1 MSRIFL
7 LLLSL
12 VVANPAAASET
23 VTPPWS
29 KHCTLRAI
37 EFRDDAERT
46 QLQAAAAR
54 CTAHDACL
62 LACRASSCADRVHA
76 SCAAD
81 CKRDDPLA
89 MARLA
94 DRWTQRR
101 CSPGFE
107 ATAYDWWDTERVDAV
122 LAAGLGDLAHQAVPD
137 GATEVRIWAF
147 SGPFARQPMLRLRRS
162 ARGVVTGELYN
173 LYPADWAM
181 EGNADGRELR
191 RFMRANCRSIAVGA
205 DRAMCH
211 ARFARE
217 PRWDVLYRR
226 FEALGLLTLPDQ
238 DDLPKSIPPHVDCT
252 NPNEPCELDELVISD
267 GSGMDVEVRQ
277 GRAYRRY
284 RYDQNG
290 AQGRESA
297 SVDAAFEII
306 DVVLRLH
313 WTFDER

>member
-1 MSRIFL
+1 MIRILMLFLGLVATHSASAGPPSPAWSRHC
-7 LLLSL
+7 
-12 VVANPAAASET
+12 VVPA
-23 VTPPWS
+23 
-29 KHCTLRAI
+29 I
-37 EFRDDAERT
+37 DFRDDADRT
-46 QLQAAAAR
+46 QLQAAVAR

-62 LACRASSCADRVHA
+62 LACRASSCADRVDV
-76 SCAAD
+76 SCEAD
-81 CKRDDPLA
+81 CRREDPLA

-94 DRWTQRR
+94 DRWTERR

-107 ATAYDWWDTERVDAV
+107 DIAYDWWDTERVDAV
-122 LAAGLGDLAHQAVPD
+122 LAAGLGDLAHQALPD

-162 ARGVVTGELYN
+162 ARGVVTGELYI

-181 EGNADGRELR
+181 EGNADGRDLR
-191 RFMRANCRSIAVGA
+191 RFMRANCRSIAMGA
-205 DRAMCH
+205 DQAICH

-217 PRWDVLYRR
+217 PRWTALYRR
-226 FEALGLLTLPDQ
+226 FEGLGLLTLPDQ
-238 DDLPKSIPPHVDCT
+238 DDLPKSIPPHADCT
-252 NPNEPCELDELVISD
+252 NPDEPCELDELVISD

-277 GRAYRRY
+277 GSTYRRY
-284 RYDQNG
+284 GYDQNG

-297 SVDAAFEII
+297 SVDVAFEII